1 MFGSDII
8 FDTRLAYRN
17 GGNCGSKQDVFGL
30 RLLKLGDTN
39 NVVYNCADNPYCS
52 NNVQFTVSYQGRDK
66 YDFQLRLNNLK
77 YSDSG
82 LYKLEV
88 NISYRGTQN
97 YMSSST
103 INRMFV
109 LKVLSG
115 MF

>member
-8 FDTRLAYRN
+8 FNTRLAYRN
-17 GGNCGSKQDVFGL
+17 GGNCGSKQDVLGL

-39 NVVYNCADNPYCS
+39 NVVYSCTDNSYCS
-52 NNVQFTVSYQGRDK
+52 NNGRFTVSYQSRDK
-66 YDFQLRLNNLK
+66 YDFQLILNNLR

-88 NISYRGTQN
+88 NISYHGTQN
-97 YMSSST
+97 YMTLST

-109 LKVLSG
+109 LTVISG
-115 MF
+115 TF